1 MLVSRR
7 VLTYSRYLASR
18 AWLLGAAGREV
29 ELGFKDPGKCSEM
42 GPAGTRRPLGG
53 AICGVAFGELWKSVN
68 GVFSVFIVS
77 LFALTLV

>member
-29 ELGFKDPGKCSEM
+29 ELGFEDPGICSEM
-42 GPAGTRRPLGG
+42 GPASARPPLGG
-53 AICGVAFGELWKSVN
+53 AICGVAFGESWKSVR
-68 GVFSVFIVS
+68 GVLIVFIVS
-77 LFALTLV
+77 LVTVMLV